1 MSEDGQLTRRVVGLS
16 PYTVDERIGFRT
28 AADAAER

>member
-16 PYTVDERIGFRT
+16 PYTIDDRIGFRT
-28 AADAAER
+28 AGDAADR